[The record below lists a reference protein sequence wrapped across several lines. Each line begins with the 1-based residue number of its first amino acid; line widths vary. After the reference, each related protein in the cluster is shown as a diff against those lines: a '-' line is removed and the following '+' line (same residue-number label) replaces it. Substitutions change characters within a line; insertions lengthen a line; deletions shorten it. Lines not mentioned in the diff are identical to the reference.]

1 MNALFLITETEF
13 GKEVEFLDYLRTHE
27 NLSSARKVL
36 KSQINMISSKEDAYE
51 TQPTMNF
58 KDRFHFFIG
67 KETRHMVIS
76 KYYKSERKSL
86 VMRNEALEK
95 LNDFTTIKK

>member
-1 MNALFLITETEF
+1 MYALFLITETEF
-13 GKEVEFLDYLRTHE
+13 GKEVEFLDFLRVHNT
-27 NLSSARKVL
+27 LKTAREKL
-36 KSQINMISSKEDAYE
+36 FGQINIISSRDDSNE

-76 KYYKSERKSL
+76 RYYKSESKSL
-86 VMRNEALEK
+86 VMRNEALNK
-95 LNDFTTIKK
+95 LSNLTIIKK